1 MRQRSIEIVGLESDV
16 FHQLLR
22 RMVVDGPHQR
32 QTVHYHDYNHADI
45 LGESEKQFPEIVALH
60 NRGMAVETGDLGK
73 TAHQNSH
80 ILSPEAFYFLYGAQ
94 RGIHRRCQQYCQHHV
109 AVGVDMGADG
119 YCRGHSRHRRMKAEA
134 VALQR
139 TAAQNLRNGL
149 AVAGTEQ
156 CAGGTLE
163 LPPQAQGSDKL

>member
-1 MRQRSIEIVGLESDV
+1 
-16 FHQLLR
+16 
-22 RMVVDGPHQR
+22 
-32 QTVHYHDYNHADI
+32 
-45 LGESEKQFPEIVALH
+45 
-60 NRGMAVETGDLGK
+60 
-73 TAHQNSH
+73 
-80 ILSPEAFYFLYGAQ
+80 
-94 RGIHRRCQQYCQHHV
+94 
-109 AVGVDMGADG
+109 
-119 YCRGHSRHRRMKAEA
+119 MKAEA